1 MFFAGPAPESKSRFS
16 GGGGY
21 QYEKGKERG
30 ERQRKVERGDCISL
44 KKDKNKQT
52 NFSFK
57 LFFCSPFEGQ
67 WRNSRIGIRIHL
79 PRFGKKWVQKFF
91 LSGLSGRSSA
101 GKNQKQ
107 SYEGQHYL
115 LQLRVNETY
124 WILSFCNSEEV
135 FNFVEPE
142 WFLD

>member
-1 MFFAGPAPESKSRFS
+1 MGAERGGRTRQGHQTVQGIFLCSLPDQRQRVRVGSAG

-67 WRNSRIGIRIHL
+67 
-79 PRFGKKWVQKFF
+79 
-91 LSGLSGRSSA
+91 
-101 GKNQKQ
+101 
-107 SYEGQHYL
+107 
-115 LQLRVNETY
+115 
-124 WILSFCNSEEV
+124 
-135 FNFVEPE
+135 
-142 WFLD
+142 

>member
-1 MFFAGPAPESKSRFS
+1 MQGIFLCSLPDQRQRVRVGSA
-16 GGGGY
+16 GGGY

-67 WRNSRIGIRIHL
+67 
-79 PRFGKKWVQKFF
+79 
-91 LSGLSGRSSA
+91 
-101 GKNQKQ
+101 
-107 SYEGQHYL
+107 
-115 LQLRVNETY
+115 
-124 WILSFCNSEEV
+124 
-135 FNFVEPE
+135 
-142 WFLD
+142 

>member
-16 GGGGY
+16 GGGGG
-21 QYEKGKERG
+21 GKERG

-67 WRNSRIGIRIHL
+67 
-79 PRFGKKWVQKFF
+79 
-91 LSGLSGRSSA
+91 
-101 GKNQKQ
+101 
-107 SYEGQHYL
+107 
-115 LQLRVNETY
+115 
-124 WILSFCNSEEV
+124 
-135 FNFVEPE
+135 
-142 WFLD
+142 